1 LVVILELLAVGFCKR
16 LSIEFRQI
24 RAVPSA
30 VLVWCR
36 SGNSIHACTSADG
49 RFETTATSFSGII
62 STSTPHCGH
71 QARSDFRPLRT
82 RSESVSI
89 VILVRFAIGH
99 AFVHLGKR
107 LLGKQESSLPESR
120 GEVLT
125 IAMIISD
132 DFSRSA

>member
-1 LVVILELLAVGFCKR
+1 
-16 LSIEFRQI
+16 
-24 RAVPSA
+24 
-30 VLVWCR
+30 
-36 SGNSIHACTSADG
+36 
-49 RFETTATSFSGII
+49 
-62 STSTPHCGH
+62 
-71 QARSDFRPLRT
+71 
-82 RSESVSI
+82 